1 MKVIFMPE
9 RNEESSYKDADF
21 CKKLI
26 QKNKDTIFFLIHKSV
41 NTATE
46 WNLAEGSQSAEVMN
60 FFAFKDVVH
69 QEDEGNQTLHWQ
81 PTNGTCTKTVHK
93 FCSLPEIWVSKDY
106 CVQLHLKHLIH
117 YTVGISCI
125 LYPHIYTWHSKTAR
139 GFLFFLIDEYIRN
152 CVLVICDIKFMNL
165 YILFMWTFTG
175 CNIKLLF

>member
-1 MKVIFMPE
+1 M
-9 RNEESSYKDADF
+9 
-21 CKKLI
+21 
-26 QKNKDTIFFLIHKSV
+26 IFFLIHKSV

-139 GFLFFLIDEYIRN
+139 GFLFFFNRWVYQKLCASNMWHKIPEFIHFIH
-152 CVLVICDIKFMNL
+152 VNL
-165 YILFMWTFTG
+165 YRL
-175 CNIKLLF
+175 